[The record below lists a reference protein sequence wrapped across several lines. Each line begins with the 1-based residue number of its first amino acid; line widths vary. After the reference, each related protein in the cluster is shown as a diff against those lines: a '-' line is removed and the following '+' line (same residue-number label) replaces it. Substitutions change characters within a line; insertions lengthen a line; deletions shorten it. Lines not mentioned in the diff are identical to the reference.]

1 VLPARRPELTVPAA
15 ATVSH
20 LRVGDADIVFDV
32 AGDGAPTIVLVHG
45 ALCSRADWTQ
55 QHRDLAHDFRVVS
68 VDLRGHGNS
77 TAKPQTCSMEQF
89 GRDVHALVAHLGAAP
104 AVLVGH
110 SMGVRVV
117 LEVAARFPGAVAGL
131 VLVDGSR
138 MFGPRAVAA
147 LDRADALD
155 DDEVRRRFAATVED
169 AIGPHAGADVRE
181 HVTSTMLSAPTAL
194 MRRVLA
200 TWQRWDVERY
210 ETALAAVDP
219 TLPVLAIQS
228 TYVDAATPRRL
239 LGPGESTPYLEF
251 LGAALP
257 ALEVQVL
264 TGVGHFSMLE
274 APGDVTRSIG
284 GFAAARRDRA
294 TRPA

>member
-1 VLPARRPELTVPAA
+1 
-15 ATVSH
+15 VSH
-20 LRVGDADIVFDV
+20 LRVGDADIGFDV
-32 AGDGAPTIVLVHG
+32 AGGGAPTIVFVHG

-55 QHRDLAHDFRVVS
+55 QHRDLARDFRVVS
-68 VDLRGHGNS
+68 VDLRGHGAS
-77 TAKPQTCSMEQF
+77 TGEPQSCSMEQF

-117 LEVAARFPGAVAGL
+117 LEVATRFPGDAAGL

-138 MFGPRAVAA
+138 MFGPRAVPA
-147 LDRADALD
+147 LERADSLD
-155 DDEVRRRFAATVED
+155 DEEVRRRFGLTVED
-169 AIGPHAGADVRE
+169 AIGPYAGAAVRE
-181 HVTSTMLSAPTAL
+181 HVSSTMLGAPTPL

-210 ETALAAVDP
+210 EHALATLD
-219 TLPVLAIQS
+219 TSLPVLAIQS
-228 TYVDAATPRRL
+228 TYVDAATPRRS
-239 LGPGESTPYLEF
+239 LGPGASTPYLEF
-251 LGAALP
+251 LRAALP

-264 TGVGHFSMLE
+264 PGVGHFSMLE
-274 APGDVTRSIG
+274 APDEVTRSIG
-284 GFAAARRDRA
+284 AFAGARRDGA

>member
-1 VLPARRPELTVPAA
+1 VLRARRRELTVPAA
-15 ATVSH
+15 TMSH
-20 LRVGDADIVFDV
+20 LHLGDADIGFDV
-32 AGDGAPTIVLVHG
+32 AGGGAPTIVFVHG

-68 VDLRGHGNS
+68 VDLRGHGGS
-77 TAKPQTCSMEQF
+77 TGEPRTCSMEQF
-89 GRDVHALVAHLGAAP
+89 GRDLHELVGHLGAAP

-117 LEVAARFPGAVAGL
+117 LEVAARFPDAVAGL

-138 MFGPRAVAA
+138 MFGPAPVAES
-147 LDRADALD
+147 DRADALD
-155 DDEVRRRFAATVED
+155 DEEVRRRFAATVQD
-169 AIGPHAGADVRE
+169 AVGPFAGDGVRE
-181 HVTSTMLSAPTAL
+181 HVTSTMLRAPTAL

-210 ETALAAVDP
+210 DAMLAAIDSS
-219 TLPVLAIQS
+219 LPVLAVQS
-228 TYVDAATPRRL
+228 TYVDAATRRRS

-251 LGAALP
+251 LRAALP

-264 TGVGHFSMLE
+264 PGVGHFSMLE
-274 APGDVTRSIG
+274 APDEVTRSIG
-284 GFAAARRDRA
+284 GFADARRDGA